1 MENGIDLENDL
12 VAFLKDIVKND
23 HDYIDIANVTGS
35 VATVIINDEEL
46 KRHLEN
52 ADITAT
58 SKNIETLK
66 NEMDTDVFEEY
77 AEDYISEV
85 IAVSH
90 SIFSLNGNRNGDEE
104 DDTYLEDDYN

>member
-1 MENGIDLENDL
+1 MLSGTARISTCILW
-12 VAFLKDIVKND
+12 VQ
-23 HDYIDIANVTGS
+23 
-35 VATVIINDEEL
+35 TVIINDEEL
-46 KRHLEN
+46 KRHLVN

>member
-1 MENGIDLENDL
+1 MLSGTARIST
-12 VAFLKDIVKND
+12 
-23 HDYIDIANVTGS
+23 YILWVQ
-35 VATVIINDEEL
+35 TVIINDEEL